1 MRPLR
6 RKPSINDKKINYWTI
21 SIVRA
26 LVYGYEIQKVIRKEA
41 LLTQSVLVDVLLTDF
56 RQ

>member
-21 SIVRA
+21 SIIRA
-26 LVYGYEIQKVIRKEA
+26 VVYGYEIIPGPLPRLRTFFWGYGDRFIKTLI
-41 LLTQSVLVDVLLTDF
+41 
-56 RQ
+56 